1 MPKTLSKKDPNLVAA
16 VNRLRRG
23 QRIWGLLL
31 IGLGGLTEWA
41 GASDHPVAGL
51 ALIAIG
57 LFAFVWA
64 EPAVLAAVAA
74 GVAFSIVPSINP
86 RITILGPDPLRA
98 AIVGSTIEL
107 IALVVG
113 KALIVLTASSQ
124 FLFYRFLYG
133 TAQATTD
140 EPNMSIIPEMVP
152 NRTNGL
158 ARSARWI
165 GLIGLGLGA
174 ADLVFLLAAPGVT
187 PTIVGLAEMAG
198 SLGVVAIGLGVGC
211 AFSPTDERNAALT
224 SVVLGLLAYVLGT
237 AVLLAL

>member
-1 MPKTLSKKDPNLVAA
+1 MPKTLSKKDPNLLEA
-16 VNRLRRG
+16 VNRLKRV

-31 IGLGGLTEWA
+31 IGLGALTEWV

-51 ALIAIG
+51 PLIAVG
-57 LFAFVWA
+57 LFALVWA

-74 GVAFSIVPSINP
+74 LVAFSIVPSINP
-86 RITILGPDPLRA
+86 RLTILGPDPLRA
-98 AIVGSTIEL
+98 AMVGSTVEL
-107 IALVVG
+107 IALIVG

-140 EPNMSIIPEMVP
+140 DPNMAIIPEMVP
-152 NRTNGL
+152 NRTDGL

-165 GLIGLGLGA
+165 GLIGLALGA
-174 ADLVFLLAAPGVT
+174 AGLVFVLVVPAVS
-187 PTIVGLAEMAG
+187 PTIIILAEMAG

-211 AFSPTDERNAALT
+211 AFSPTNERNAALT
-224 SVVLGLLAYVLGT
+224 SVLLGVIAYALGAT
-237 AVLLAL
+237 VLLVL